1 MAYDNN
7 IHYIDSQWPSLGEI
21 FLTLSSL
28 MTESALVKKK
38 NSTVDTFSTWSKQ
51 NMIHIQADA

>member
-1 MAYDNN
+1 MA
-7 IHYIDSQWPSLGEI
+7 LTREI

-38 NSTVDTFSTWSKQ
+38 NSTVDTLSTWSKQ

>member
-1 MAYDNN
+1 MA
-7 IHYIDSQWPSLGEI
+7 LTREI

-38 NSTVDTFSTWSKQ
+38 YSTVDNLSTWSKQ

>member
-1 MAYDNN
+1 MA
-7 IHYIDSQWPSLGEI
+7 LTREI

-38 NSTVDTFSTWSKQ
+38 LYSR
-51 NMIHIQADA
+51 HIVHLVKTKYDSYSS